1 MNIQKQIDLL
11 YSRLTALQKS
21 QAKFND
27 EIIRLRFQID
37 KLQQKTN
44 PTVASEH
51 IRDVEKAVVKPTE
64 KVLQSDQENILAV
77 SQKSKEKRIAPKK
90 VYKAKEKS
98 MLKMDL
104 ERFIGENLIN
114 KIGILILVIGVAIGV
129 KYAINNNIITPT
141 ARIVLGYVVG
151 FSLLGLAYKLKEKY
165 HAFSAVLLS
174 GAMAIL
180 YFITYIAFSFYSLFP
195 QGIAFALMVLF
206 TVFTVIAALNYKEQI
221 IAILGLVGAYAVPFL
236 LSTGSGNVL
245 VLFSYMVLV
254 NIGILYIA
262 FKQDWKKLYYLAYV
276 FTWLIFIS
284 WFTTKY
290 SEVSH
295 FKLALS
301 FAFIFYALFYAI
313 FLSYKLIKKEKY
325 EKLDIIMLLSNS
337 FVFFGIGYVLLEP
350 NHSAYLGFFT
360 VFNALINFGVTRLIY
375 TKKLGD
381 KSLFYL
387 LIGLTLVFVTAA
399 VPIQLKGNWITLVW
413 LAEAAMLFWVGTSK
427 KLPIFTKLA
436 YPIMVLAFFSLVMD
450 WDQVPHYYKDDINRP
465 KIPLFFH
472 INFLTSLLASVAFGW
487 ITYLRFFAKTKEN
500 INLKKWYNNL
510 FTYIIPIVF
519 LVILYK
525 TFELEIARYWQQL
538 IRETTFTKPK
548 YMRNNSLYA
557 FKTIWVNNYT
567 LFFFSALALLSTKF
581 FKNKIVKS
589 ISFGLLL
596 LSVLT
601 FLTVNLLEFSNL
613 RGTYINQTNVTY
625 YNRGFYHILI
635 RYISYIFLAIAVY
648 SAKGFFKTSIE
659 AKFKDAYT
667 LFIHLII
674 LWVLSSELI
683 QFMALQ
689 GFDGIYKFGLSIL
702 WGLYA
707 LLLVS
712 LGIWKH
718 KKMLRVAGIALFSV
732 TLLKLFF
739 YDIVHLNT
747 IAKTIIFM
755 VLGGLLLLI
764 SFLYN
769 KYNSK
774 IFDKDTDEIQEQQD
788 DEKDIYTN

>member
-1 MNIQKQIDLL
+1 MNTQKQIDLL
-11 YSRLTALQKS
+11 YSKLQALQKA

-37 KLQQKTN
+37 KLQQKITPNTATTN
-44 PTVASEH
+44 TET
-51 IRDVEKAVVKPTE
+51 VVKP
-64 KVLQSDQENILAV
+64 ILAAENVLTV
-77 SQKSKEKRIAPKK
+77 SQKPKEKISPAKK
-90 VYKAKEKS
+90 VYTAKKKS
-98 MLKMDL
+98 MLKTDL

-129 KYAINNNIITPT
+129 KYAINNNIITAT
-141 ARIVLGYVVG
+141 ARIVLGYIVG
-151 FSLLGLAYKLKEKY
+151 FSLLGIAYKLKEKY

-180 YFITYIAFSFYSLFP
+180 YFITYIAFSFYNLFP
-195 QGIAFALMVLF
+195 QSIAFALMVLF

-221 IAILGLVGAYAVPFL
+221 IAVLGLVGAYAVPFL

-284 WFTTKY
+284 WFTNKY
-290 SEVSH
+290 QESIH

-301 FAFIFYALFYAI
+301 FAFVFYILFYII

-325 EKLDIIMLLSNS
+325 EKLDIILLLSNS
-337 FVFFGIGYVLLEP
+337 FIFFGIGYIVLDP
-350 NHSAYLGFFT
+350 NHSAYLGLFT
-360 VFNALINFGVTRLIY
+360 VFNALVNFGVTRLIY

-387 LIGLTLVFVTAA
+387 LIGLTLVFITAA

-413 LAEAAMLFWVGTSK
+413 LAEAAMLFWLGTSK
-427 KLPIFTKLA
+427 KLTVFTKLA
-436 YPIMVLAFFSLVMD
+436 YPIMILAFFSLVID
-450 WDQVPHYYKDDINRP
+450 WDQVPHYYKDDASRP

-472 INFLTSLLASVAFGW
+472 INFLTSLLAAVAFGW
-487 ITYLRFFAKTKEN
+487 ISYLRFFAKTKEN
-500 INLKKWYNNL
+500 VDLKKWYNKL
-510 FTYIIPIVF
+510 FTYIIPVLF
-519 LVILYK
+519 LLVLYK
-525 TFELEIARYWQQL
+525 TFELEIARYWQQI

-557 FKTIWVNNYT
+557 FKTIWLNNYT
-567 LFFFSALALLSTKF
+567 LFFFSALALLSAKF
-581 FKNKIVKS
+581 LKNKTVKT
-589 ISFGLLL
+589 ISFVALI
-596 LSVLT
+596 LT
-601 FLTVNLLEFSNL
+601 IFSFLTVNLLQFSDL
-613 RGTYINQTNVTY
+613 RDNYINQTGVTY

-635 RYISYIFLAIAVY
+635 RYISYLFLIFGVF
-648 SAKGFFKTSIE
+648 SAKNHIKTLIE
-659 AKFKDAYT
+659 PKFKDAYT

-707 LLLVS
+707 LMLVS

-718 KKMLRVAGIALFSV
+718 KKALRVAGIALFSV
-732 TLLKLFF
+732 TLIKLFF

-755 VLGGLLLLI
+755 VLGVLLLLI

-774 IFDKDTDEIQEQQD
+774 IFENKGPNETIE
-788 DEKDIYTN
+788 